1 MNPPS
6 LAFTLVAL
14 SYLLGEADFHV
25 RQLNLP
31 CPPVLQRTNL
41 TESRV
46 AGRAERFLA
55 YVTTTNYSFAF
66 HEDGFLHRL
75 AKRRPPDADA
85 HIPEYH
91 RFLAQQYSELDTNGA
106 HQLATQRLAAVGVDV
121 QRLEKTYPH
130 QVTFPKLSKAVKV
143 KHGSRTEKTEIV
155 PRFWIT
161 WGKFGSPG
169 LDPGAPYAAQVQL
182 IGPTKELVELAV
194 GVRSLSSRPPISVP
208 GEGVLMNLPNEAF
221 TNLWARPELSP
232 TNVFGIL
239 RTSTAYQR
247 EMLGRMLAEANW
259 AIQQL
264 GLPPE
269 RRLVLANI
277 TNSCVVPPRFGFR
290 GSIMGR
296 GSYFEF
302 DEQGKLVY
310 LLVPSPSSIGKPS
323 NTEFYE
329 EMSHRPML
337 VDSNS
342 VVELATN
349 WLKSLR
355 LDLDGLSRLD
365 GPSIQRYKYARG
377 KLSHL
382 WWLAWHDPQSRKQ
395 VLWVEVDGTTRHP
408 DRIRLSFP
416 EFALRTGI
424 VITNAAELMNIPDK
438 MPQRHPLMAHLNVTD

>member
-14 SYLLGEADFHV
+14 SYLLGEADYHV
-25 RQLNLP
+25 HQLNLP
-31 CPPVLQRTNL
+31 CPSLLQRTNL
-41 TESRV
+41 AEARV
-46 AGRAERFLA
+46 VGGKERFLA

-66 HEDGFLHRL
+66 HEDGFLHTL

-91 RFLAQQYSELDTNGA
+91 KFLAQQYSELDTNGA
-106 HQLATQRLAAVGVDV
+106 HQLATQWLAAVGVDV
-121 QRLEKTYPH
+121 QRLEEMYAH
-130 QVTFPKLSKAVKV
+130 QVTFPKLDKAVKV
-143 KHGSRTEKTEIV
+143 VHGSRAEKTRVV

-169 LDPGAPYAAQVQL
+169 LDPGAPYAAQVEL
-182 IGPTKELVELAV
+182 IGPTKELAELAV
-194 GVRSLSSRPPISVP
+194 CVRSLSSRPPIAVP
-208 GEGVLMNLPNEAF
+208 GEGVLMSLPNEAF
-221 TNLWARPELSP
+221 TNLWAHRELSP
-232 TNVFGIL
+232 TNVFGVL
-239 RTSTAYQR
+239 RTSAAYQAV
-247 EMLGRMLAEANW
+247 MLRHMLAEANW

-264 GLPPE
+264 RLPAE
-269 RRLVLANI
+269 RQLVLADV

-290 GSIMGR
+290 GSIVAK

-310 LLVPSPSSIGKPS
+310 LLIPSPSSIGKPS
-323 NTEFYE
+323 NREFYE

-355 LDLDGLSRLD
+355 IDLDGLSRL
-365 GPSIQRYKYARG
+365 GEPSIQRYKYARG
-377 KLSHL
+377 KPSHL
-382 WWLAWHDPQSRKQ
+382 WWLSWHEPRTRKQ
-395 VLWVEVDGTTRHP
+395 VLWVEVDGTTKHP
-408 DRIRLSFP
+408 DRIKLSFP
-416 EFALRTGI
+416 EFALHPGI
-424 VITNAAELMNIPDK
+424 AIANAAELMDIPDK
-438 MPQRHPLMAHLNVTD
+438 VPQRHPLMAHLNVTD